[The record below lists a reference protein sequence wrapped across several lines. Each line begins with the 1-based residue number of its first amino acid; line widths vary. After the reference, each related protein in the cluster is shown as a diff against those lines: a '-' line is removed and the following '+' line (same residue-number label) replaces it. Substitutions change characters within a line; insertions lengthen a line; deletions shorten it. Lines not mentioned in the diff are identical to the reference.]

1 MHSRLIFQGFSLF
14 QFSQLPNKNKFLT
27 GGWGLDI
34 WGWNNLKS
42 SCVSVASTRPLNL
55 RPPPSLVLQPN
66 ISPPVLSPPA
76 SWFSLNSEAKFDD
89 VASTM
94 G

>member
-27 GGWGLDI
+27 VGWGLGI

-55 RPPPSLVLQPN
+55 RPPPPPWYFNQTSVLQ
-66 ISPPVLSPPA
+66 SSVLQQVG
-76 SWFSLNSEAKFDD
+76 L
-89 VASTM
+89 V
-94 G
+94 